1 MGFLYKRKRT
11 LNQIKYEKIKINIK
25 YLLFVC
31 NDNHTSSNENKSLVG
46 LKKLN

>member
-11 LNQIKYEKIKINIK
+11 LNQIKYEKIKIYK

-46 LKKLN
+46 FNKLN